1 MAAEKTSSSTDIVLW
16 ILAALVI
23 AAGAYGF
30 VYFEDQAMTLIR
42 VLGLVVAV
50 GIALAIAS
58 RTVKGR
64 EFFAYAREVDVERRK
79 VVWPTRQETLQTT
92 LIVLAVTVV
101 VAILLFIMDTI
112 FGGLVRWVI
121 GMGGD
126 L

>member
-1 MAAEKTSSSTDIVLW
+1 MAAEKTSSTDVVLW
-16 ILAALVI
+16 ILAALVA
-23 AAGAYGF
+23 AAGIYGF
-30 VYFEDQAMTLIR
+30 VYFEGQAMTLIR

-50 GIALAIAS
+50 GVALAIAS

-64 EFFAYAREVDVERRK
+64 EFFSYVREVDVERRK

-101 VAILLFIMDTI
+101 VSILLFIMDTI
-112 FGGLVRWVI
+112 FGGLVRWLI
-121 GMGGD
+121 GMGGN

>member
-1 MAAEKTSSSTDIVLW
+1 MTAEKTSSSTDIVLW

-23 AAGAYGF
+23 AGGVYGF
-30 VYFEDQAMTLIR
+30 VYFENQAITLIR
-42 VLGLVVAV
+42 VLGLLVAV

-58 RTVKGR
+58 KTVKGR
-64 EFFAYAREVDVERRK
+64 EFFAYAREADVERRK

>member
-1 MAAEKTSSSTDIVLW
+1 MAAEKQSSSDIALW
-16 ILAALVI
+16 FLAALVLI
-23 AAGAYGF
+23 GGAYGF
-30 VYFEDQAMTLIR
+30 VYFEGQAMTLIR
-42 VLGLVVAV
+42 VVGLLVAV

-64 EFFAYAREVDVERRK
+64 EFFSYLREVDVERRK

-112 FGGLVRWVI
+112 FGALVRWLI
-121 GMGGD
+121 GMGGEF
-126 L
+126 

>member
-1 MAAEKTSSSTDIVLW
+1 
-16 ILAALVI
+16 LAVLVI

-42 VLGLVVAV
+42 VLGLVAAV
-50 GIALAIAS
+50 GVALAIAS
-58 RTVKGR
+58 RTDKGR
-64 EFFAYAREVDVERRK
+64 EFFAYAREVDIERRK

-101 VAILLFIMDTI
+101 VAILLFIMDSI

-121 GMGGD
+121 GLGGG